1 MAKFAILTLVV
12 LSTVATFAA
21 QDASADDFNKWKDR
35 YDKSYQKKDGKTEAA
50 ARKNFEKNVA
60 AINKHN
66 NDPDATYKQKANSH
80 ADMTQEEFERTR
92 CGYKPS
98 NETSKKVKS
107 SNGNGIVVEEEIK
120 KMESNKKVK
129 GAGDPAS
136 LDYSRY
142 VFGCQTFQLPG

>member
-1 MAKFAILTLVV
+1 MAKLTILTLVV
-12 LSTVATFAA
+12 LSTFATFAA
-21 QDASADDFNKWKDR
+21 QNNSADEFNKWKSQ
-35 YDKSYQKKDGKTEAA
+35 YGKNYQKKDEKDKKTEIA

-66 NDPDATYKQKANSH
+66 SDPKATYKQKANSH

-98 NETSKKVKS
+98 SERSKKVKS

-129 GAGDPAS
+129 GAGDPAF
-136 LDYSRY
+136 LDYSKY
-142 VFGCQTFQLPG
+142 A

>member
-1 MAKFAILTLVV
+1 MAKLTILTLVI

-21 QDASADDFNKWKDR
+21 QDASADDFKKWKDR
-35 YDKSYQKKDGKTEAA
+35 YNKSYQKKDGKTEAA

-66 NDPDATYKQKANSH
+66 NDPNATYKQKANSH

-98 NETSKKVKS
+98 KENKTSKKVKS
-107 SNGNGIVVEEEIK
+107 SNGDEKVLAEKIK
-120 KMESNKKVK
+120 EMNETQSKTNKKVK
-129 GAGDPAS
+129 ATGTADFM
-136 LDYSRY
+136 DFSR
-142 VFGCQTFQLPG
+142 